1 MVNYQIF
8 KSLWITF
15 NKLVNY
21 NYDADDTV
29 ISLAYEIVGNCDTEV
44 LSAALKKTV
53 TKSKYQIAVSDVLK
67 EINALSGI
75 SENELEYTA
84 NQSWERL
91 TSLLLSYGL
100 NRSFLFENPVI
111 SAVVE
116 AFGGLEAFYE
126 LDFNDY
132 NKSKFVRYY
141 LDLASA
147 SVKDEYKLLSPKDK
161 KSDLVQLV
169 PANYSKS
176 FTLKD
181 DNAQK
186 RLDNSELIHK
196 KVLYLIQEDRKK
208 IEYTAEKEVL
218 NPASPERIEQVFKI
232 LVDAF
237 SKSKDCTENCTENA
251 I

>member
-1 MVNYQIF
+1 MVNYQVF
-8 KSLWITF
+8 KTLWITF
-15 NKLVNY
+15 NKLVNF

-29 ISLAYEIVGNCDTEV
+29 ISIAYEIIGNCDPEV
-44 LSAALKKTV
+44 LNAALKKTV

-100 NRSFLFENPVI
+100 NRSFLFENTVI

-147 SVKDEYKLLSPKDK
+147 SVKDEYKLLSPIDK

-186 RLDNSELIHK
+186 LLDNSELIHK
-196 KVLYLIQEDRKK
+196 KVLFLIQEDRKK

-218 NPASPERIEQVFKI
+218 NPVSQERIEQVFKL

-237 SKSKDCTENCTENA
+237 SKSKDCTENA

>member
-1 MVNYQIF
+1 MVDYQTF

-15 NKLVNY
+15 NRLVNF
-21 NYDADDTV
+21 NYSADDTV
-29 ISLAYEIVGNCDTEV
+29 ISIAYEIVGNSDTEV
-44 LSAALKKTV
+44 LNAALKRTV
-53 TKSKYQIAVSDVLK
+53 TKSRYQIEISDVLN

-84 NQSWERL
+84 NQAWERL

-100 NRSFLFENPVI
+100 NRSFLFENTVI

-116 AFGGLEAFYE
+116 AFGGLEAFYA
-126 LDFNDY
+126 LDFNDF

-141 LDLASA
+141 LDLAS
-147 SVKDEYKLLSPKDK
+147 VKNEYKLLSPIDK

-169 PANYSKS
+169 PASYSKS

-181 DNAQK
+181 DHAQK
-186 RLDNSELIHK
+186 LLDNSELIHK

-237 SKSKDCTENCTENA
+237 SKSKDCTENA

>member
-1 MVNYQIF
+1 MVDYQTF

-15 NKLVNY
+15 NRLVNF
-21 NYDADDTV
+21 NYSADDTV
-29 ISLAYEIVGNCDTEV
+29 ISIAYEIVGNCDTEV

-53 TKSKYQIAVSDVLK
+53 TKSKYQIEISDVLK

-84 NQSWERL
+84 NQAWERL

-100 NRSFLFENPVI
+100 NRSFLFENTVI

-116 AFGGLEAFYE
+116 AFGGLEAFYA
-126 LDFNDY
+126 LDFNDF

-141 LDLASA
+141 LDLAS
-147 SVKDEYKLLSPKDK
+147 VKHEYKLLSPIDK

-169 PANYSKS
+169 PASYSKS

-186 RLDNSELIHK
+186 LLDNAELIHK

-208 IEYTAEKEVL
+208 IDYIPEKEVL

-237 SKSKDCTENCTENA
+237 LKSKDCTENA

>member
-1 MVNYQIF
+1 MVNYQTF

-15 NKLVNY
+15 NRLVNF
-21 NYDADDTV
+21 NYSADDTV
-29 ISLAYEIVGNCDTEV
+29 ISIAYEIVGNCDTEV

-100 NRSFLFENPVI
+100 NRSFLFENTVI

-186 RLDNSELIHK
+186 LLDNSELIHK

-237 SKSKDCTENCTENA
+237 SKSKDCTENA

>member
-29 ISLAYEIVGNCDTEV
+29 ISLAYEILGNCDPEV
-44 LSAALKKTV
+44 LNAALKKTV

-67 EINALSGI
+67 EINSLSGI
-75 SENELEYTA
+75 SENEIEYTA
-84 NQSWERL
+84 NQAWERL

-100 NRSFLFENPVI
+100 NRSFLFENTVI

-126 LDFNDY
+126 LDFNDF

-186 RLDNSELIHK
+186 LLDNSELIHK

-218 NPASPERIEQVFKI
+218 NPASPERIEQVFKL

-237 SKSKDCTENCTENA
+237 SKTKDCTENA

>member
-1 MVNYQIF
+1 MVNYQNF
-8 KSLWITF
+8 KIIWVTF
-15 NKLVNY
+15 NKVVNF
-21 NYDADDTV
+21 NYEADDTV
-29 ISLAYEIVGNCDTEV
+29 ISIAYEILGNCDPEV

-75 SENELEYTA
+75 CENELEYSA
-84 NQSWERL
+84 NQAWERL

-100 NRSFLFENPVI
+100 NRSFLFENTVI

-186 RLDNSELIHK
+186 LLDNAELIHK

-237 SKSKDCTENCTENA
+237 SKSKDFTENA

>member
-29 ISLAYEIVGNCDTEV
+29 ISLAYEILGNCDPEV
-44 LSAALKKTV
+44 LNAALKKTV

-75 SENELEYTA
+75 SENEIEYTA
-84 NQSWERL
+84 NQAWERL

-100 NRSFLFENPVI
+100 NRSFLFENTVI

-186 RLDNSELIHK
+186 LLDNSELIHK

-218 NPASPERIEQVFKI
+218 NPVSQERIEQVFKL

-237 SKSKDCTENCTENA
+237 SKSKKDCTENA

>member
-1 MVNYQIF
+1 MVDYQTF

-15 NKLVNY
+15 NRLVNF

-29 ISLAYEIVGNCDTEV
+29 ISIAYEIIGNCDTEV
-44 LSAALKKTV
+44 LSAALKRTV
-53 TKSKYQIAVSDVLK
+53 TKSRYQIEISDVLK

-91 TSLLLSYGL
+91 TSLLLGYGL
-100 NRSFLFENPVI
+100 NRSFLFENSVI

-132 NKSKFVRYY
+132 NKCKFVRYY
-141 LDLASA
+141 IDLASI
-147 SVKDEYKLLSPKDK
+147 KHEYKLLSPKDK

-169 PANYSKS
+169 PVNYSKS
-176 FTLKD
+176 FTLND

-186 RLDNSELIHK
+186 LLDNSELIHK

-208 IEYTAEKEVL
+208 IEFTAEKEVL

-237 SKSKDCTENCTENA
+237 SKSKDCTKNA

>member
-29 ISLAYEIVGNCDTEV
+29 ISLAYEILGNCDPEV
-44 LSAALKKTV
+44 LNAALKKTV

-67 EINALSGI
+67 EINSLSGI
-75 SENELEYTA
+75 SENEIEYTA

-100 NRSFLFENPVI
+100 NRSFLFENTVI

-169 PANYSKS
+169 PASYSKS

-186 RLDNSELIHK
+186 LLDNSELIHK

-218 NPASPERIEQVFKI
+218 NPASQERIEQVFKI

-237 SKSKDCTENCTENA
+237 SKSKDCTENE

>member
-15 NKLVNY
+15 NRLVNY

-29 ISLAYEIVGNCDTEV
+29 ISIAYEILGNCDPEV
-44 LSAALKKTV
+44 LNAALKKTV

-67 EINALSGI
+67 EINSLSGI

-84 NQSWERL
+84 NQAWERL

-100 NRSFLFENPVI
+100 NRSFLFENTVI

-169 PANYSKS
+169 PTSYSKS

-186 RLDNSELIHK
+186 LLDNSELIHK

-237 SKSKDCTENCTENA
+237 SKSKECTENA

>member
-1 MVNYQIF
+1 MVNYQNF
-8 KSLWITF
+8 KIIWVTF
-15 NKLVNY
+15 NKVVNF
-21 NYDADDTV
+21 NYEADDTV
-29 ISLAYEIVGNCDTEV
+29 ISIAYEILGNCDPEV

-75 SENELEYTA
+75 CENELEYSA
-84 NQSWERL
+84 NQAWERL
-91 TSLLLSYGL
+91 TSLLLIYGL
-100 NRSFLFENPVI
+100 NRSFLFENTVI

-186 RLDNSELIHK
+186 LLDNAELIHK

-237 SKSKDCTENCTENA
+237 SKSKDFTENA

>member
-1 MVNYQIF
+1 MIDYQNF
-8 KSLWITF
+8 KLIWVTF
-15 NKLVNY
+15 NKVVNF
-21 NYDADDTV
+21 NYEADDNV
-29 ISLAYEIVGNCDTEV
+29 ISIAYEILGNCEINI

-75 SENELEYTA
+75 CENELEYSA
-84 NQSWERL
+84 NQAWERL

-100 NRSFLFENPVI
+100 NRSFLFENTVI

-186 RLDNSELIHK
+186 LLDNAELIHK

-237 SKSKDCTENCTENA
+237 SKSKDFTENA

>member
-1 MVNYQIF
+1 MVDYQTF

-15 NKLVNY
+15 NRLVNF
-21 NYDADDTV
+21 NYSADDTV
-29 ISLAYEIVGNCDTEV
+29 ISIAYEIVGNSDTEV
-44 LSAALKKTV
+44 LNAALKRTV
-53 TKSKYQIAVSDVLK
+53 TKSRYQIEISDVLK

-84 NQSWERL
+84 NQAWERL

-100 NRSFLFENPVI
+100 NRSFLFENTVI

-116 AFGGLEAFYE
+116 AFGGLEAFYA
-126 LDFNDY
+126 LDFNDF

-141 LDLASA
+141 LDLAS
-147 SVKDEYKLLSPKDK
+147 VKNEYKLLSPIDK

-169 PANYSKS
+169 PASYSKS

-186 RLDNSELIHK
+186 LLDNSELIHK

-218 NPASPERIEQVFKI
+218 NPVSSERIEQAFKL

-237 SKSKDCTENCTENA
+237 SKSKDCTENA

>member
-1 MVNYQIF
+1 MVNYQVF
-8 KSLWITF
+8 KTLWITF

-29 ISLAYEIVGNCDTEV
+29 ISIAYEILGNCDPEV

-75 SENELEYTA
+75 SENEIEYTA
-84 NQSWERL
+84 NQAWERL

-100 NRSFLFENPVI
+100 NRSFLFENTVI

-116 AFGGLEAFYE
+116 AFGGLEAFYA
-126 LDFNDY
+126 LDFNDF

-141 LDLASA
+141 QDLAS
-147 SVKDEYKLLSPKDK
+147 VKNEYKLLSPIDK

-181 DNAQK
+181 DHAQK
-186 RLDNSELIHK
+186 LLDNSELIHK

-218 NPASPERIEQVFKI
+218 NPASQERIEQVFKL

-237 SKSKDCTENCTENA
+237 SKNKDCTENA

>member
-1 MVNYQIF
+1 MVNYQNF
-8 KSLWITF
+8 KIIWVTF
-15 NKLVNY
+15 NKVVNF
-21 NYDADDTV
+21 NYEADDTV
-29 ISLAYEIVGNCDTEV
+29 ISIAYEILGNCDPEV

-75 SENELEYTA
+75 CENELEYSA
-84 NQSWERL
+84 NQAWERL

-100 NRSFLFENPVI
+100 NRSFLFENTVI

-186 RLDNSELIHK
+186 LLDNSELIHK

-237 SKSKDCTENCTENA
+237 SKSKDFTENA

>member
-29 ISLAYEIVGNCDTEV
+29 ISLAYEILGNCDPEV
-44 LSAALKKTV
+44 LNAALKKTV

-84 NQSWERL
+84 NQAWERL

-100 NRSFLFENPVI
+100 NRSFLFENTVI

-126 LDFNDY
+126 LDFNDF

-141 LDLASA
+141 LDLAS
-147 SVKDEYKLLSPKDK
+147 VKHEFKLLSPIDK

-169 PANYSKS
+169 PASYSKS

-186 RLDNSELIHK
+186 LLDNSELIHK

-218 NPASPERIEQVFKI
+218 NPVSQERIEQVFKL

-237 SKSKDCTENCTENA
+237 SKSKKDCTENA

>member
-1 MVNYQIF
+1 MIDYQNF
-8 KSLWITF
+8 KLIWVTF
-15 NKLVNY
+15 NKVVNF
-21 NYDADDTV
+21 NYEADDNV
-29 ISLAYEIVGNCDTEV
+29 ISIAYEILGNCEINI

-75 SENELEYTA
+75 CENELEYSA
-84 NQSWERL
+84 NQAWERL

-100 NRSFLFENPVI
+100 NRSFLFENTVI

-132 NKSKFVRYY
+132 NKAKFVRYY

-176 FTLKD
+176 FTLQD
-181 DNAQK
+181 DNVQK
-186 RLDNSELIHK
+186 LLDNAELIHK

-237 SKSKDCTENCTENA
+237 SKSKDFTENA

>member
-8 KSLWITF
+8 KTLWITF

-29 ISLAYEIVGNCDTEV
+29 ISIAYEILGNCDPEV
-44 LSAALKKTV
+44 LNAALKKTV

-84 NQSWERL
+84 NQAWERL

-100 NRSFLFENPVI
+100 NRSFLFENTVI

-147 SVKDEYKLLSPKDK
+147 SVRDEYKLLSPKDK

-169 PANYSKS
+169 PASYSKS

-186 RLDNSELIHK
+186 LLDNSELIHK

-218 NPASPERIEQVFKI
+218 NPASQERIEQVFKL

-237 SKSKDCTENCTENA
+237 SKKKDCTKNA

>member
-15 NKLVNY
+15 NRLVNY

-29 ISLAYEIVGNCDTEV
+29 ISIAYEILGNCDPEV
-44 LSAALKKTV
+44 LNAALKKTV

-67 EINALSGI
+67 EINSLSGI

-100 NRSFLFENPVI
+100 NRSFLFENTVI

-169 PANYSKS
+169 PTSYSKS

-186 RLDNSELIHK
+186 LLDNSELIHK

-237 SKSKDCTENCTENA
+237 SKSKECTENA

>member
-1 MVNYQIF
+1 MIDYQNF
-8 KSLWITF
+8 KLIWVTF
-15 NKLVNY
+15 NKVVNF
-21 NYDADDTV
+21 NYEADDNV
-29 ISLAYEIVGNCDTEV
+29 ISIAYEILGNCEINI

-75 SENELEYTA
+75 SENEIEYTA
-84 NQSWERL
+84 NQAWERL

-100 NRSFLFENPVI
+100 NRSFLFENTVI

-186 RLDNSELIHK
+186 LLDNSELIHK

-218 NPASPERIEQVFKI
+218 NPASQERIEQVFKI

-237 SKSKDCTENCTENA
+237 SKSKDCTENA

>member
-1 MVNYQIF
+1 MVNYQVF
-8 KSLWITF
+8 KTLWITF
-15 NKLVNY
+15 NKLVNF

-29 ISLAYEIVGNCDTEV
+29 ISIAYEILGNCDPEV
-44 LSAALKKTV
+44 LNAALKKTV

-84 NQSWERL
+84 NQAWERL

-100 NRSFLFENPVI
+100 NRSFLFENTVI

-147 SVKDEYKLLSPKDK
+147 SVNDEYKLLSPKVK

-186 RLDNSELIHK
+186 LLDNAELIHK

-237 SKSKDCTENCTENA
+237 SKSKDFTENA

>member
-1 MVNYQIF
+1 MIDYQNF
-8 KSLWITF
+8 KLIWVTF
-15 NKLVNY
+15 NKVVNF
-21 NYDADDTV
+21 NYEADDNV
-29 ISLAYEIVGNCDTEV
+29 ISIAYEILGNCEINI

-75 SENELEYTA
+75 SENEIEYTA

-100 NRSFLFENPVI
+100 NRSFLFENTVI

-186 RLDNSELIHK
+186 LLDNAELIHK

-237 SKSKDCTENCTENA
+237 SKSKDFTENA

>member
-1 MVNYQIF
+1 MVNYQVF
-8 KSLWITF
+8 KTLWITF

-29 ISLAYEIVGNCDTEV
+29 ISIAYEILGNCDPEV

-84 NQSWERL
+84 NQAWERL

-100 NRSFLFENPVI
+100 NRSFLFENTVI

-116 AFGGLEAFYE
+116 AFGGLEAFYA
-126 LDFNDY
+126 LDFNDF

-141 LDLASA
+141 LDLT
-147 SVKDEYKLLSPKDK
+147 SVKNEYKLLSPIDK

-181 DNAQK
+181 DHAQK
-186 RLDNSELIHK
+186 LLDNSELIHK

-218 NPASPERIEQVFKI
+218 NPASQERIEQVFKL

-237 SKSKDCTENCTENA
+237 SKNKDCTENA

>member
-1 MVNYQIF
+1 MVNYQVF
-8 KSLWITF
+8 KTLWITF

-29 ISLAYEIVGNCDTEV
+29 ISIAYEILGNCDPEV

-84 NQSWERL
+84 NQAWERL

-100 NRSFLFENPVI
+100 NRSFLFENTVI

-116 AFGGLEAFYE
+116 AFGGLEAFYA
-126 LDFNDY
+126 LDFNDF

-141 LDLASA
+141 QDLAS
-147 SVKDEYKLLSPKDK
+147 VKNEYKLLSPIDK

-181 DNAQK
+181 DHAQK
-186 RLDNSELIHK
+186 LLDNSELIHK

-218 NPASPERIEQVFKI
+218 NPASQERIEQVFKL

-237 SKSKDCTENCTENA
+237 SKNKDCTENA

>member
-1 MVNYQIF
+1 MIDYQNF
-8 KSLWITF
+8 KLIWVTF
-15 NKLVNY
+15 NKVVNF
-21 NYDADDTV
+21 NYEADDNV
-29 ISLAYEIVGNCDTEV
+29 ISIAYEILGNCEINI

-75 SENELEYTA
+75 SENEIEYTA
-84 NQSWERL
+84 NQAWERL

-100 NRSFLFENPVI
+100 NRSFLFENTVI

-186 RLDNSELIHK
+186 LLDNSELIHK

-218 NPASPERIEQVFKI
+218 NPVSQERIEQVFKI

-237 SKSKDCTENCTENA
+237 SKSKDFTENA

>member
-1 MVNYQIF
+1 MVNYQNF
-8 KSLWITF
+8 KIIWVTF
-15 NKLVNY
+15 NKVVNF
-21 NYDADDTV
+21 NYEADDTV
-29 ISLAYEIVGNCDTEV
+29 ISIAYEILGNCDPEV

-75 SENELEYTA
+75 CENELEYSA
-84 NQSWERL
+84 NQAWERL

-100 NRSFLFENPVI
+100 NRSFLFENTVI

-176 FTLKD
+176 FTLQD

-186 RLDNSELIHK
+186 LLDNAELIHK

-237 SKSKDCTENCTENA
+237 SKSKDFTENA

>member
-8 KSLWITF
+8 KTLWITF

-29 ISLAYEIVGNCDTEV
+29 ISIAYEILGNCDPEV

-75 SENELEYTA
+75 SENEIEYNA
-84 NQSWERL
+84 NQAWERL

-100 NRSFLFENPVI
+100 NRSFLFENTAI

-116 AFGGLEAFYE
+116 AFGGLEAFYA
-126 LDFNDY
+126 LDFNDF

-141 LDLASA
+141 LDLAS
-147 SVKDEYKLLSPKDK
+147 VKHEYKLLSPIDK

-169 PANYSKS
+169 PASYSKS

-186 RLDNSELIHK
+186 LLDNSELIHK

-218 NPASPERIEQVFKI
+218 TPASQERIEQVFKI

>member
-1 MVNYQIF
+1 M
-8 KSLWITF
+8 
-15 NKLVNY
+15 
-21 NYDADDTV
+21 
-29 ISLAYEIVGNCDTEV
+29 
-44 LSAALKKTV
+44 
-53 TKSKYQIAVSDVLK
+53 
-67 EINALSGI
+67 
-75 SENELEYTA
+75 
-84 NQSWERL
+84 
-91 TSLLLSYGL
+91 
-100 NRSFLFENPVI
+100 
-111 SAVVE
+111 E

-186 RLDNSELIHK
+186 LLDNAELIHK

-237 SKSKDCTENCTENA
+237 SKSKDFTENA

>member
-1 MVNYQIF
+1 MIDYQNF
-8 KSLWITF
+8 KLIWVTF
-15 NKLVNY
+15 NKVVNF
-21 NYDADDTV
+21 NYEADDNV
-29 ISLAYEIVGNCDTEV
+29 ISIAYEILGNCEINI

-75 SENELEYTA
+75 SENELEYSA
-84 NQSWERL
+84 NQAWERL

-100 NRSFLFENPVI
+100 NRSFLFENTVI

-186 RLDNSELIHK
+186 LLDNSELIHK

-237 SKSKDCTENCTENA
+237 SKSKDFTENA

>member
-1 MVNYQIF
+1 MIDYQNF
-8 KSLWITF
+8 KLIWVTF
-15 NKLVNY
+15 NKVVNF
-21 NYDADDTV
+21 NYEADDNV
-29 ISLAYEIVGNCDTEV
+29 ISIAYEILGNCEINI

-75 SENELEYTA
+75 CENELEYSA
-84 NQSWERL
+84 NQAWERL

-100 NRSFLFENPVI
+100 NRSFLFENTVI

-186 RLDNSELIHK
+186 LLDNSELIHK

-237 SKSKDCTENCTENA
+237 SKSKDFTENA

>member
-1 MVNYQIF
+1 MIDYQNF
-8 KSLWITF
+8 KIIWVTF
-15 NKLVNY
+15 NKVVNF
-21 NYDADDTV
+21 NYEADDNV
-29 ISLAYEIVGNCDTEV
+29 ISIAYEILGNCEINI

-75 SENELEYTA
+75 SENDLEYTA
-84 NQSWERL
+84 NQAWERL

-100 NRSFLFENPVI
+100 NRSFLFENTVI

-116 AFGGLEAFYE
+116 AFGGLEAFYA
-126 LDFNDY
+126 LDFNDF

-141 LDLASA
+141 LDLAS
-147 SVKDEYKLLSPKDK
+147 VKNEYKLLSPIDK

-186 RLDNSELIHK
+186 LLDNAELIHK

-208 IEYTAEKEVL
+208 IEYTAEKEVS
-218 NPASPERIEQVFKI
+218 NPASPERIEQVFKL

-237 SKSKDCTENCTENA
+237 SKSKECTENA

>member
-8 KSLWITF
+8 KTLWITF

-29 ISLAYEIVGNCDTEV
+29 ISIAYEILGNCDPEV
-44 LSAALKKTV
+44 LNAALKKTV

-100 NRSFLFENPVI
+100 NRSFLFENTVI

-116 AFGGLEAFYE
+116 AFGGLEAFYA
-126 LDFNDY
+126 LDFNDF

-169 PANYSKS
+169 PASYSKS

-181 DNAQK
+181 DHAQK
-186 RLDNSELIHK
+186 LLDNSELIHK

-218 NPASPERIEQVFKI
+218 TPASQERIEQVFK
-232 LVDAF
+232 LLLDAF
-237 SKSKDCTENCTENA
+237 SKSKDCTENA

>member
-29 ISLAYEIVGNCDTEV
+29 ISIAYEILGNCDPEV
-44 LSAALKKTV
+44 LNAALKKTV

-75 SENELEYTA
+75 SENELEYSA
-84 NQSWERL
+84 NQAWERL

-100 NRSFLFENPVI
+100 NRSFLFENTVI

-126 LDFNDY
+126 LDFNDF

-169 PANYSKS
+169 PTSYSKS

-186 RLDNSELIHK
+186 LLDNSELIHK

-237 SKSKDCTENCTENA
+237 SKSKDCTENA